1 MLSEVRSYFGLT
13 RTISSIGRF
22 AYFETTQL
30 QQLVTELKLA
40 IKDSKLIVLAGMV
53 GTGKT
58 TMLRKI
64 QDLLEQGKE
73 ILVAS
78 TLSVDGSQ
86 ITQATLILALF
97 CDLSADKDDRMPKQP
112 ELRERALHALIRK
125 RKKPVALFIDDAHQ
139 LPSKTLVSLKRL
151 MEIVQ
156 CGNGTLSVVLAG
168 HPKLKN
174 GKSSPFSISS
184 QPHARA
190 SVTVC
195 SLLIKRRS
203 LRGVPLSNS
212 IFMRLGALRSSL

>member
-13 RTISSIGRF
+13 RAISSVGRF

-30 QQLVTELKLA
+30 QQLVAELKLA

-97 CDLSADKDDRMPKQP
+97 CDLSTDKDDRMPKQP

-174 GKSSPFSISS
+174 DLL
-184 QPHARA
+184 RA
-190 SVTVC
+190 SMEEIGGSPTIVGYIRIC
-195 SLLIKRRS
+195 
-203 LRGVPLSNS
+203 NN
-212 IFMRLGALRSSL
+212 